1 MDASSIESA
10 SFSANKGV
18 YKTNCG
24 NLANAFLLNILA
36 GKTSKRE
43 EETYF
48 FERNTTPIYFHLS
61 SAMAGKEVCL
71 GTDLNSN
78 SGSIVIVLRP
88 LASC

>member
-36 GKTSKRE
+36 GKTSKHE

-48 FERNTTPIYFHLS
+48 LKGTQLQFIFIYPLPWQEKR
-61 SAMAGKEVCL
+61 SASEQM
-71 GTDLNSN
+71 
-78 SGSIVIVLRP
+78 
-88 LASC
+88 